1 MAQQILDALHRKHLS
16 SNNNKIE
23 QYQLAVSSNS
33 YELQDIRD
41 VRTQKVSVV
50 SRPSNRLVA
59 DGTVDQ
65 KIKIDMLLSTRST
78 GSQLILGRQVYLV
91 TWIFVVPHR

>member
-91 TWIFVVPHR
+91 TWIFVVPHK